1 MTSTLHK
8 HMEKNILYPHTSLLD
23 ERYNWFTNVFY
34 TAYRVKT
41 TSKCNNNN
49 NNNNI
54 ITKDDEQ

>member
-8 HMEKNILYPHTSLLD
+8 HMEKNILYPHTSLL

-49 NNNNI
+49 NNKI

>member
-49 NNNNI
+49 NNNNN
-54 ITKDDEQ
+54 KR